1 MKPLRVLNILV
12 TVMLGIALITGC
24 GKQQEYS
31 LLNDVTEISEVQI
44 VWVGERSEGEY
55 VPSQTV
61 LSVVENTDSFVDE
74 LLSVD
79 SELLYPPASIPLD
92 AKAVKIIYNNGD
104 YELLTYCGQA
114 YYRAD
119 EDFYQSCAG
128 CEYFDKNQF
137 NALIEKYS

>member
-1 MKPLRVLNILV
+1 MKKLCFIIPIILV
-12 TVMLGIALITGC
+12 TVLITGC
-24 GKQQEYS
+24 SNQKEYE
-31 LLNDVTEISEVQI
+31 LLNDASLISEIQI

-79 SELLYPPASIPLD
+79 SELLYPPASIPFD

>member
-1 MKPLRVLNILV
+1 MKKLCFIIPIILV
-12 TVMLGIALITGC
+12 TVLITGC
-24 GKQQEYS
+24 SNQKEYE
-31 LLNDVTEISEVQI
+31 LLNDASLISEIQI

>member
-24 GKQQEYS
+24 SNQKAYE
-31 LLNDVTEISEVQI
+31 LLNDASLISEIQI

-55 VPSQTV
+55 IPSQTV

-79 SELLYPPASIPLD
+79 SESLYPPASIPLD

-119 EDFYQSCAG
+119 EDFYQSCG
-128 CEYFDKNQF
+128 CESFDKNQF

>member
-44 VWVGERSEGEY
+44 VWVGERAGGESR
-55 VPSQTV
+55 PPQTT
-61 LSVVENTDSFVDE
+61 LCVVEDTDAFIRE
-74 LLSVD
+74 LLSINVKP
-79 SELLYPPASIPLD
+79 LYPPDSVASNE
-92 AKAVKIIYNNGD
+92 KAIKIIYNNGE
-104 YELLTYCGQA
+104 YELIHYAGQSK
-114 YYRAD
+114 YRD
-119 EDFYQSCAG
+119 GFYDHYTG
-128 CEYFDKNQF
+128 CDSFNKNQF

>member
-24 GKQQEYS
+24 SNQKEYE
-31 LLNDVTEISEVQI
+31 LLNDASLISEIQI

>member
-24 GKQQEYS
+24 SNQKAYE
-31 LLNDVTEISEVQI
+31 LLNDASLISEIQI

-61 LSVVENTDSFVDE
+61 LSVVEDTDAFIRE
-74 LLSVD
+74 LLSIDVKP
-79 SELLYPPASIPLD
+79 LYPPDCVASNK
-92 AKAVKIIYNNGD
+92 KAIKIIYNNGE
-104 YELLTYCGQA
+104 YELIHYAGQSKCQ
-114 YYRAD
+114 D
-119 EDFYQSCAG
+119 GFYDHYSG
-128 CEYFDKNQF
+128 CESFDKNQF